1 MAVMDELPWVYGA
14 ALAASASTDAATDA
28 TASALAG
35 GPAPR
40 SELVGRAIRAAVAA
54 DPAPPFDMLEPEA
67 AEALALV
74 RLGGLDVDQV
84 GRLVGADTS
93 EVKLRL
99 AAALRD
105 LRAGGSGPR
114 RPLPPLDYAS

>member
-14 ALAASASTDAATDA
+14 ALAASATRDAAVEA
-28 TASALAG
+28 TASALASG
-35 GPAPR
+35 GPTTR
-40 SELVGRAIRAAVAA
+40 SELVGRAIRAAIKAA
-54 DPAPPFDMLEPEA
+54 PAAPFDGLEPEA

-74 RLGGLDVDQV
+74 RLGGLKVDEV
-84 GRLVGADTS
+84 SRITGAGAA

-105 LRAGGSGPR
+105 LSAGSALR

>member
-14 ALAASASTDAATDA
+14 ALAASATRDAAVEA
-28 TASALAG
+28 TASALASG
-35 GPAPR
+35 GPTTR
-40 SELVGRAIRAAVAA
+40 SELVGRAIRAAIKAA
-54 DPAPPFDMLEPEA
+54 PAAPFDGLEPEA

-74 RLGGLDVDQV
+74 RLGGLKVDEV
-84 GRLVGADTS
+84 SRITGAGAA

-105 LRAGGSGPR
+105 LSAGSAPR